1 MSFLP
6 NFAVAFRLNREYWPV
21 DLNSVRWPATVL
33 LNGIAKK
40 LVAEMLPVL
49 TVRKTFSKS
58 TKPPG
63 VNSAAPMRNESG
75 EAFGCSCGGGGAS
88 ETGRAAAEVLTPL
101 VRNVASTMRGDT
113 SPVLAA

>member
-49 TVRKTFSKS
+49 VVRKTFSKS

-75 EAFGCSCGGGGAS
+75 DFDSDGLLSWEIASAS
-88 ETGRAAAEVLTPL
+88 EAGCTVRGEIGRASC
-101 VRNVASTMRGDT
+101 R
-113 SPVLAA
+113 

>member
-21 DLNSVRWPATVL
+21 DLYAVRWPATVL

-40 LVAEMLPVL
+40 LVAAMLPVL
-49 TVRKTFSKS
+49 VVRKTYSKS

-75 EAFGCSCGGGGAS
+75 EAAGLVSCGD
-88 ETGRAAAEVLTPL
+88 AAASDAGCMVRGAALVLS
-101 VRNVASTMRGDT
+101 VAFTTRG
-113 SPVLAA
+113 S